1 MSPTIPLSL
10 QPIVSAIR
18 AAFTTNLGL
27 KALSL
32 MFALS
37 LVAYHRAQQDEQQR
51 TIPVG
56 VVLRLPEE
64 SARRELMSTIPANV
78 HITVRGAARTID
90 SMLQGGMPPVELD
103 LREGTSQRV
112 TFEFGMF
119 TLPHGVELKV
129 IDPVALDLEWEDVIT
144 REIPV
149 QSPITGNVAEGY
161 EKGEVVVD
169 PKSVVVKGPRS
180 LVEVMQFARLAAFD
194 VSGKTNGLYRHP
206 IALDP
211 PPTRVSY
218 VGANSATVT
227 VEIRRRTVHEKFP
240 NLRVEVVGGT
250 RVMVKPSSVD
260 VTVRGPPEVIAGL
273 RTALVVPRVDI
284 AAVVAG
290 KPHGS
295 AVLPLAVDLANAESE
310 IQPPSVLVTW

>member
-1 MSPTIPLSL
+1 MNSKTAFSL
-10 QPIVSAIR
+10 EPIVAALR
-18 AAFTTNLGL
+18 AAFTANLGL
-27 KALSL
+27 KGLSL
-32 MFALS
+32 LFALG
-37 LVAYHRAQQDEQQR
+37 LVAYHRAQQDDQQR

-64 SARRELMSTIPANV
+64 KANRELMTTVPASV
-78 HITVRGAARTID
+78 HITVRGPARTLD
-90 SMLQGGMPPVELD
+90 NMVQGGMPPVELD
-103 LREGTSQRV
+103 LRDGRSPRASFDEAL
-112 TFEFGMF
+112 F

-129 IDPVALDLEWEDVIT
+129 VDPVALELEWEDVIT
-144 REIPV
+144 REIPI

-169 PKSVVVKGPRS
+169 PKTVTVRGPRS

-211 PPTRVSY
+211 PPARVKY
-218 VGANSATVT
+218 LGVGSATVT

-250 RVMVKPSSVD
+250 NVSVKPYSVD

-273 RTALVVPRVDI
+273 RAELVVPRVDVNE
-284 AAVVAG
+284 AT
-290 KPHGS
+290 KDTPHGS
-295 AVLPLAVDLANAESE
+295 AVLPLKVDVADAEAAV
-310 IQPPSVLVTW
+310 QPPTVLVTW

>member
-1 MSPTIPLSL
+1 VNRGALLIL
-10 QPIVSAIR
+10 QPVFSTLR
-18 AAFTTNLGL
+18 AALTTNLGL
-27 KALSL
+27 KGLSL
-32 MFALS
+32 LFALS
-37 LVAYHRAQQDEQQR
+37 LVLYHRAQQDEQQR

-64 SARRELMSTIPANV
+64 NARRELMTPIPAAV

-103 LREGTSQRV
+103 LRDGNIQRV
-112 TFEFGMF
+112 SFESGMF

-129 IDPVALDLEWEDVIT
+129 IDPAALDLEWEDVIT
-144 REIPV
+144 REIPI

-169 PKSVVVKGPRS
+169 PKTVGVKGPRS
-180 LVEVMQFARLAAFD
+180 LIEVMQFARLAAFD
-194 VSGKTNGLYRHP
+194 VSGKTDGLYRHP

-211 PPTRVSY
+211 PPARVQFI
-218 VGANSATVT
+218 GGGSATVT

-250 RVMVKPSSVD
+250 RVLVKPSSVD

-284 AAVVAG
+284 SAATAG

-295 AVLPLAVDLANAESE
+295 AVVPLTVDLAKAEAE